1 MLTAR
6 ISLES
11 KIEGL
16 DCGADDYLT
25 KPFLMDELL
34 ARLRALS
41 RRNSKVKASTI
52 IINGTL
58 IIDQKAKSV
67 RVNEKLIK
75 LSPTEYRILEFLAIN
90 RGESKSHLEIYE
102 SVWGS
107 QNSDILTSDT
117 LKVHIAS
124 LRKKIGKDVIKTVRE
139 QGYMIEG

>member
-1 MLTAR
+1 
-6 ISLES
+6 
-11 KIEGL
+11 
-16 DCGADDYLT
+16 
-25 KPFLMDELL
+25 MDELL

-52 IINGTL
+52 IINENL